1 MIFGNPL
8 NFAVEALVEPGP
20 EYPPSFGSN
29 VAGRFRV
36 LVGGINVGDIGEPSC
51 IPRALSEHLSELCAT
66 SSKLWHSSLSGVS
79 PERQFQLLDQA
90 LFLGGGNPELE
101 ECQQTIF
108 LTNVSEAFDPVKGF
122 VLSPSPDEIVLLL
135 RLEEGSPLICRNIQY
150 AEFSSVTAAFA
161 HWVAEQER
169 ALLNGAAV

>member
-20 EYPPSFGSN
+20 EYPPSFGRN
-29 VAGRFRV
+29 VAGRMQ
-36 LVGGINVGDIGEPSC
+36 LIVGGVSVGDISEPSC
-51 IPRALSEHLSELCAT
+51 VPRHLSEHITELCAT
-66 SSKLWHSSLSGVS
+66 SRTLWHSSLSGAP
-79 PERQFQLLDQA
+79 PEKQFQMLDEA

-101 ECQQTIF
+101 ECHETIF
-108 LTNVSEAFDPVKGF
+108 LTNVSEAFDLVKGF

-135 RLEEGSPLICRNIQY
+135 RLDEGGPLIHRNIPY

-161 HWVAEQER
+161 HWVTEQER
-169 ALLNGAAV
+169 TLLNRATV